1 MTIKSLHD
9 SSYINCKKLTI
20 YLDEN
25 FFQSNIFDV
34 RELETKG
41 FESGE
46 IKSLLDEME
55 EVIEMAERKPTLYVN
70 S

>member
-1 MTIKSLHD
+1 
-9 SSYINCKKLTI
+9 
-20 YLDEN
+20 
-25 FFQSNIFDV
+25 
-34 RELETKG
+34 LETKG

-46 IKSLLDEME
+46 IISLLDEME